1 MFVQIECTIKK
12 IVYVQFSNDI
22 CSTERYHSYIL
33 KQFYS
38 PFGGGIVM

>member
-1 MFVQIECTIKK
+1 MFVQIDFTIEK

-22 CSTERYHSYIL
+22 CRSETYHSYIL
-33 KQFYS
+33 KQFHS